1 MKYVKV
7 LDENLCPPIQGGE
20 PYEIGVWQH
29 CENFDTS
36 DNECAPGFYVIPVS
50 ELIHYHRPLRGT
62 KVLPAEIK
70 GSSRIFTAAKQ
81 RYEYMKLD
89 NPLSD
94 EEIKKLCK
102 EIEPELGYKL
112 SEALYPVNP
121 LLLPKTAVTDKDI
134 KLLRQWD
141 SVGDSIMDSVRD
153 SVWNSV
159 CDSVWSSVG
168 ESVWSSVKDSVKD
181 SVWESVWESVW
192 DSVRSSVGYSVWYSV
207 WNSVRSSVGYS
218 VWESVWDSV
227 RSSVGYSVWN
237 SVRNSVWDSVW
248 NSVWAYIGSLFPSI
262 GKWEYKNHEH
272 SQYPFQSAVNLW
284 YRGLVPSF
292 DGKIWRL
299 HSGEKAEVV
308 WEEPEIGWLKAQEEE

>member
-7 LDENLCPPIQGGE
+7 LDKNLCPPIQGGE

-50 ELIHYHRPLRGT
+50 ELICYHKPWRGT
-62 KVLPAEIK
+62 KVLSAEIK
-70 GSSRIFTAAKQ
+70 GNSKIFSADKQ
-81 RYEYMKLD
+81 RYEYMKLGS
-89 NPLSD
+89 PLSD
-94 EEIKKLCK
+94 DEVKALCR

-141 SVGDSIMDSVRD
+141 SVGDSIMDSV
-153 SVWNSV
+153 WNSV
-159 CDSVWSSVG
+159 CDSVG
-168 ESVWSSVKDSVKD
+168 YSVWDSVKN
-181 SVWESVWESVW
+181 SVGYSVW
-192 DSVRSSVGYSVWYSV
+192 DSVR
-207 WNSVRSSVGYS
+207 
-218 VWESVWDSV
+218 
-227 RSSVGYSVWN
+227 N

-248 NSVWAYIGSLFPSI
+248 DSVWAYIGSLFPSI
-262 GKWEYKNHEH
+262 GKWKYKNHEH

-299 HSGEKAEVV
+299 HSGEKAEIV
-308 WEEPEIGWLKAQEEE
+308 WTEPEIGWLKAQEEEK

>member
-7 LDENLCPPIQGGE
+7 LDKNLCPPIQGGE

-50 ELIHYHRPLRGT
+50 ELIHYHRPWLGT

-141 SVGDSIMDSVRD
+141 SVG
-153 SVWNSV
+153 
-159 CDSVWSSVG
+159 
-168 ESVWSSVKDSVKD
+168 ESVWSSVK
-181 SVWESVWESVW
+181 
-192 DSVRSSVGYSVWYSV
+192 
-207 WNSVRSSVGYS
+207 
-218 VWESVWDSV
+218 
-227 RSSVGYSVWN
+227 N
-237 SVRNSVWDSVW
+237 SVRNSVGYSVWDSVW

>member
-7 LDENLCPPIQGGE
+7 LDKNLCPPIQGGE

-50 ELIHYHRPLRGT
+50 ELIHYHRPWLGT

-141 SVGDSIMDSVRD
+141 SVGDSIME

-159 CDSVWSSVG
+159 CDSV
-168 ESVWSSVKDSVKD
+168 
-181 SVWESVWESVW
+181 
-192 DSVRSSVGYSVWYSV
+192 GY
-207 WNSVRSSVGYS
+207 
-218 VWESVWDSV
+218 
-227 RSSVGYSVWN
+227 
-237 SVRNSVWDSVW
+237 SVWDSVW
-248 NSVWAYIGSLFPSI
+248 NSVGAYIGSLFPSI

-299 HSGEKAEVV
+299 HSGEKAEIV
-308 WEEPEIGWLKAQEEE
+308 WTEPEIGWLKAQEEEK

>member
-7 LDENLCPPIQGGE
+7 LDKNLCPPIQGGE

-50 ELIHYHRPLRGT
+50 ELIHYHRPWLGT

-141 SVGDSIMDSVRD
+141 SVGDS
-153 SVWNSV
+153 
-159 CDSVWSSVG
+159 VG
-168 ESVWSSVKDSVKD
+168 YSVWSSVKDSVR
-181 SVWESVWESVW
+181 SSVW
-192 DSVRSSVGYSVWYSV
+192 DSVWSSVGDSVGYSVW
-207 WNSVRSSVGYS
+207 SSVK
-218 VWESVWDSV
+218 D
-227 RSSVGYSVWN
+227 
-237 SVRNSVWDSVW
+237 SVWDSVW
-248 NSVWAYIGSLFPSI
+248 DNVGYSVGYSVENSVGAYIGSLFPSI
-262 GKWEYKNHEH
+262 GKWKYKNHEH

>member
-7 LDENLCPPIQGGE
+7 LDKNLCPPIQGGE

-50 ELIHYHRPLRGT
+50 ELICYHKPWRGT
-62 KVLPAEIK
+62 KVLSAEIK
-70 GSSRIFTAAKQ
+70 GNSKIFSADKQ
-81 RYEYMKLD
+81 RYEYMKLGS
-89 NPLSD
+89 PLSD
-94 EEIKKLCK
+94 DEVKALCR
-102 EIEPELGYKL
+102 EIEPELRYKL

-121 LLLPKTAVTDKDI
+121 LLLPKTTVNDEDLE
-134 KLLRQWD
+134 LLKQWD
-141 SVGDSIMDSVRD
+141 SVGGSVGESVWNSVCD

-159 CDSVWSSVG
+159 CDSVWSSVKNSVG
-168 ESVWSSVKDSVKD
+168 YSVAESVWSSVKNSVGY
-181 SVWESVWESVW
+181 SVW
-192 DSVRSSVGYSVWYSV
+192 DSVRDSVAESVRNSVGY
-207 WNSVRSSVGYS
+207 
-218 VWESVWDSV
+218 
-227 RSSVGYSVWN
+227 
-237 SVRNSVWDSVW
+237 SVWDSVW

-262 GKWEYKNHEH
+262 GKWKYKNHEH

-299 HSGEKAEVV
+299 HSGEKAEIV
-308 WEEPEIGWLKAQEEE
+308 WTEPEIGWLKAQEEEK